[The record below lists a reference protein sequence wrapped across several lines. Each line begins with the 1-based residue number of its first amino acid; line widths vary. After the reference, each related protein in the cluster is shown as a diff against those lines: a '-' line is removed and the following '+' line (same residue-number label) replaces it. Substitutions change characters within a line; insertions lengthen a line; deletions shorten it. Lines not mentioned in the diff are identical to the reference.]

1 MSSLLTVL
9 VVYGGLIVLFILGLA
24 LYGGLKITQ
33 RREPDPATTPLEHG
47 MDFEVVNFASSDGIP
62 LVGWWI
68 PAKASNQPIIV
79 MCHGQNGSMDGDV
92 SQAKMLHE
100 ADFNVLMF
108 DMRGH
113 GQSGGKY
120 VTMGIR
126 EVLDLRATLNFVYQ
140 NYPTQP
146 IGVLGLSMGALVAI
160 RGASE
165 ASSYIKCLVLDGTT
179 GDIHVTMTRWL
190 THKHIPK
197 FVAQSFIRLALRLGA
212 IYSDAPIHH
221 VDPARWVK
229 QIKDCPLLFIHS
241 EDDEFVDL
249 AVIQNLQTMTA
260 EPTDLWVA
268 SDCKHREAYAK
279 HPTDYQERVVGWFK
293 GNL

>member
-1 MSSLLTVL
+1 MSGLT
-9 VVYGGLIVLFILGLA
+9 IVLLGSGLSLVLILGFSFYA
-24 LYGGLKITQ
+24 GLKITQ
-33 RREPDPATTPLEHG
+33 RREPDLATTPLEHG

-68 PAKASNQPIIV
+68 PAKVSNQPIIV

-92 SQAKMLHE
+92 HQAKMLHE
-100 ADFNVLMF
+100 ANFNVLMF

-126 EVLDLRATLNFVYQ
+126 EVLDLRAVLNFVHQ
-140 NYPTQP
+140 NYQTQP

-190 THKHIPK
+190 TEKHIPK
-197 FVAQSFIRLALRLGA
+197 FVVKPFMWLALRLAA
-212 IYSDAPIHH
+212 IYSDTPIHH
-221 VDPARWVK
+221 VDPARWIGQVR
-229 QIKDCPLLFIHS
+229 DCPMFFIHS
-241 EDDEFVDL
+241 EHDEFVDL
-249 AVIQNLQTMTA
+249 SVIQNLQSLTE
-260 EPTDLWVA
+260 EPTDLWIV

-279 HPTDYQERVVGWFK
+279 HPVDYQERVVGWFR